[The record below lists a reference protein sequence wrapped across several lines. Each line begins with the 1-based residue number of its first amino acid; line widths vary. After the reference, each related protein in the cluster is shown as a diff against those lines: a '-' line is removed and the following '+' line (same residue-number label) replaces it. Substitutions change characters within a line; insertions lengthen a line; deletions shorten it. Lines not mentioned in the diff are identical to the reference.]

1 MFTGY
6 VELCGCSAGI
16 CFETDHALFESASTG
31 INMSA
36 DCKTREGIQ
45 ILPDEVVV
53 KILSY
58 VPHDDDFKSV
68 RLANRRLNDLSYVD
82 SFRRQVSFLHFVMC
96 PKFLSIR
103 YIG

>member
-16 CFETDHALFESASTG
+16 CFETDHARFESAFTG

-36 DCKTREGIQ
+36 DCKTREGIE

-58 VPHDDDFKSV
+58 VPHV
-68 RLANRRLNDLSYVD
+68 VD
-82 SFRRQVSFLHFVMC
+82 CSS
-96 PKFLSIR
+96 
-103 YIG
+103 